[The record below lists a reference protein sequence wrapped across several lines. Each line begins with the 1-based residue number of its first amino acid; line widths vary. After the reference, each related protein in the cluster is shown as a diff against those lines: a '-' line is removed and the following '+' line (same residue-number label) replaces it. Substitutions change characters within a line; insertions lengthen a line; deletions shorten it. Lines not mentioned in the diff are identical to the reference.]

1 MRTIVE
7 SLQEFDFQDIS
18 NVYYEGED
26 VDEGLKDI
34 WVSFRDKLK
43 YFFKKV
49 KNRVISFFSDGT
61 PMPVTTPATTGL
73 AVQSGEGGRST
84 FYCPVKDDIRYGV
97 SKVSIDDIIK
107 DFKNSK
113 KSFFESSIG
122 RKANVLEGSE
132 YAALSLSGNGLYGP
146 DVDTAKLE
154 FFLKATIKAGERGV
168 PILVW
173 GAPGIGKTAIVS
185 SVLKQFSDKKR
196 IIVKNLGQC
205 NPDDFTLPAFDT
217 NEFGQKVAI
226 ELPKTWLPCYRVT
239 GDPAVDAVLDN
250 IANGGDKEGKI
261 GEGGVIFFDEI
272 ARCKPS
278 VQGVALSLIQDRQIV
293 DYRLGSKWSIIAASN
308 REGDDPSTDIT
319 LSKALGNRFRQ
330 VNFIPAFD
338 SWEAWAKKH
347 KYMNEEVLN
356 FLKFNQKYWYYMH
369 GEDEDEKVYATPRSW
384 ANCCLALCQMS
395 MGSEEDGYSLDEIPD
410 DIIQLTLESFVQ
422 PEVAAEFMTYYAL
435 TKAIDID
442 ALYKVWDDPK
452 KAPSLLK
459 DKKGKTVRTDLKYY
473 MVSKVLSKLDP
484 NVYPEVQQLD
494 NLAIW
499 LGESKD
505 ESVAIAALNILYDM
519 YPMLFMMIGNPRFEG
534 AKDWDKYVSMVNI
547 LIEKIP
553 GVDKDFDFEIN

>member
-168 PILVW
+168 PILV
-173 GAPGIGKTAIVS
+173 
-185 SVLKQFSDKKR
+185 
-196 IIVKNLGQC
+196 
-205 NPDDFTLPAFDT
+205 
-217 NEFGQKVAI
+217 
-226 ELPKTWLPCYRVT
+226 
-239 GDPAVDAVLDN
+239 
-250 IANGGDKEGKI
+250 
-261 GEGGVIFFDEI
+261 
-272 ARCKPS
+272 
-278 VQGVALSLIQDRQIV
+278 
-293 DYRLGSKWSIIAASN
+293 
-308 REGDDPSTDIT
+308 
-319 LSKALGNRFRQ
+319 
-330 VNFIPAFD
+330 
-338 SWEAWAKKH
+338 
-347 KYMNEEVLN
+347 
-356 FLKFNQKYWYYMH
+356 
-369 GEDEDEKVYATPRSW
+369 
-384 ANCCLALCQMS
+384 
-395 MGSEEDGYSLDEIPD
+395 
-410 DIIQLTLESFVQ
+410 
-422 PEVAAEFMTYYAL
+422 
-435 TKAIDID
+435 
-442 ALYKVWDDPK
+442 
-452 KAPSLLK
+452 
-459 DKKGKTVRTDLKYY
+459 
-473 MVSKVLSKLDP
+473 
-484 NVYPEVQQLD
+484 
-494 NLAIW
+494 
-499 LGESKD
+499 
-505 ESVAIAALNILYDM
+505 
-519 YPMLFMMIGNPRFEG
+519 
-534 AKDWDKYVSMVNI
+534 
-547 LIEKIP
+547 
-553 GVDKDFDFEIN
+553 